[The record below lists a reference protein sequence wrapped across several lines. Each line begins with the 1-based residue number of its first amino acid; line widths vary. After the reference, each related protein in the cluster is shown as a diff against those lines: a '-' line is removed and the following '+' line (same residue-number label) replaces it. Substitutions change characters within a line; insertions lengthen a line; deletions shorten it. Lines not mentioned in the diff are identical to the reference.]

1 MKIYTKTGDKG
12 MTSLFNGDRVPKI
25 NARVEAYGT
34 LDELNSW
41 CGYARSI
48 SDDTEIDKSLNTIQ
62 KFLHRLCSD
71 LATPVSGDNESNPV
85 PRITDD
91 EVVYLEKEI
100 DRMDE
105 DLKPLTNFILPGG
118 NPAGASLHIMR
129 TVCRRAERRVHEIF
143 ETDDRINGSA
153 VRFLNRLS
161 DYLFTLARYANHRAG
176 VSEKIW
182 EAGNR

>member
-1 MKIYTKTGDKG
+1 

-48 SDDTEIDKSLNTIQ
+48 SDDTEIDKSLTTIQ

-91 EVVYLEKEI
+91 VRLRRTGVPGAE
-100 DRMDE
+100 
-105 DLKPLTNFILPGG
+105 ILPHRRQGMHEEVPDLGG
-118 NPAGASLHIMR
+118 CQAGA
-129 TVCRRAERRVHEIF
+129 
-143 ETDDRINGSA
+143 
-153 VRFLNRLS
+153 
-161 DYLFTLARYANHRAG
+161 
-176 VSEKIW
+176 
-182 EAGNR
+182 